1 MYADDLLAI
10 GTNAAAFDRFFYSLA
25 SLSIGLFSKFLGMRV
40 TFNDDGG
47 YSFDQE
53 EAIGDLLR
61 TNYSRVQT
69 RLARRRLMTATMTRL
84 EV

>member
-10 GTNAAAFDRFFYSLA
+10 GANAAKVDRFFYSLA
-25 SLSIGLFSKFLGMRV
+25 SLSIGRFSKFFGVRV

-47 YSFDQE
+47 YNFDQE

-61 TNYSRVQT
+61 YNMLAGANPT
-69 RLARRRLMTATMTRL
+69 RAPPTTQS
-84 EV
+84 